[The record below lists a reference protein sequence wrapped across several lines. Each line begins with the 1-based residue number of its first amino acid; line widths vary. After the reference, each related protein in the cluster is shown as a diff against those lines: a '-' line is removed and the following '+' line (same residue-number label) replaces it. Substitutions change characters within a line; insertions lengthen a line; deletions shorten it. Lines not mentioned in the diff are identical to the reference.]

1 MHRQIISLGF
11 EHGYLSWSGC
21 CISALVM
28 RYLTG
33 AGMLGLWC
41 FDDGVRSK
49 RGGQ

>member
-1 MHRQIISLGF
+1 MHRRQIIRLGL
-11 EHGYLSWSGC
+11 EHGYPSWSGC

-33 AGMLGLWC
+33 AGMLGLS